1 MSGTVIGGLVAFRL
15 FHVNI
20 VKVCGINPFI
30 LFCFTVKHFSFKFAL
45 EK

>member
-1 MSGTVIGGLVAFRL
+1 MSGIVIGGLVAFRL
-15 FHVNI
+15 FYVNI
-20 VKVCGINPFI
+20 VKVCDINPFI